1 MVGVVT
7 RSPDESGLKSPL
19 CPLSTGWAWAT
30 CTRSL
35 GLLTCGRCC
44 RITVFHRGRQ
54 EPGGT
59 REEQTLRQG
68 GHICSLVHWVLS
80 ALEGQAGK
88 QGLQRGHLGASAFSG
103 AHDRERFEERA
114 APLTPRREEVRRGSA
129 SCPALR
135 RPHTAHS
142 GTWRQRLR
150 RPRKPR
156 GGTSLHSLV
165 LLVQRGTGL

>member
-1 MVGVVT
+1 M
-7 RSPDESGLKSPL
+7 L
-19 CPLSTGWAWAT
+19 
-30 CTRSL
+30 
-35 GLLTCGRCC
+35 
-44 RITVFHRGRQ
+44 HRGRQ

-88 QGLQRGHLGASAFSG
+88 RGLQRGHLGASAFRG
-103 AHDRERFEERA
+103 AHARERFEERA
-114 APLTPRREEVRRGSA
+114 ALLTPRREEVRRGSA

-142 GTWRQRLR
+142 GTWRQLLR

-165 LLVQRGTGL
+165 LLVQRGTGLWLLERGVGMGLFMAPRCLGPKGCGGHSGLASLCS